1 MHFWSRIV
9 NNLHVC
15 IPLQKKKKRDTLNNI
30 CTYLGG
36 IILIFLMHKL
46 LLNSAIYL
54 HCLDCAKLLRFSIY
68 SIAKDRRKH
77 ILISKPS
84 IYCHHKKEE
93 IVDL

>member
-1 MHFWSRIV
+1 
-9 NNLHVC
+9 
-15 IPLQKKKKRDTLNNI
+15 
-30 CTYLGG
+30 
-36 IILIFLMHKL
+36 MHKL

-68 SIAKDRRKH
+68 CITKDRRKH

-93 IVDL
+93 IVGL

>member
-1 MHFWSRIV
+1 
-9 NNLHVC
+9 
-15 IPLQKKKKRDTLNNI
+15 
-30 CTYLGG
+30 
-36 IILIFLMHKL
+36 MHKL

-68 SIAKDRRKH
+68 CIAKDRRKH
-77 ILISKPS
+77 ILISKTS

>member
-1 MHFWSRIV
+1 V

-15 IPLQKKKKRDTLNNI
+15 IPLQKKKERDTLNNI
-30 CTYLGG
+30 CIYLGG
-36 IILIFLMHKL
+36 RIFIFLMHKL

-68 SIAKDRRKH
+68 CITKDRRKH

-93 IVDL
+93 IVGL